1 MLNKISLP
9 KVGMKIEISLSVS
22 FHLQIN
28 ETFVQLQNR
37 LFFLVDQ
44 ANTFENNLF
53 TNCIFS
59 ILKMI
64 N

>member
-1 MLNKISLP
+1 
-9 KVGMKIEISLSVS
+9 MKIEISLSVS

-28 ETFVQLQNR
+28 ETFVQLQNQ
-37 LFFLVDQ
+37 LFFLIDQ
-44 ANTFENNLF
+44 ANIFENNLF

>member
-9 KVGMKIEISLSVS
+9 KVGMQIEISLSVS

-28 ETFVQLQNR
+28 EFFVQLQNQ
-37 LFFLVDQ
+37 LFFLIDQ
-44 ANTFENNLF
+44 ANIFENNLF